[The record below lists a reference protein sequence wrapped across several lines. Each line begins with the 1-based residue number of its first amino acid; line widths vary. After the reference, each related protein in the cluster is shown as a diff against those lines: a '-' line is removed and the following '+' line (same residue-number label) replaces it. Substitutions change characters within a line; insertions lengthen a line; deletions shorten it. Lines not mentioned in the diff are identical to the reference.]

1 MKKLLIFTTVLLFTT
16 NTFGQVPK
24 DSSKYILHKVE
35 ADQRLYDALKFKDL
49 PNVIDNKKVIIKD
62 SAQAVN
68 IAEPIL
74 FNVYGKKEIL
84 NQRPYIA
91 LLVDHYWVVM
101 GKQDRGSSSGKR
113 QFIFIIDEM
122 NGNIIKITKQKD

>member
-16 NTFGQVPK
+16 NTFGQAPK
-24 DSSKYILHKVE
+24 DSSKYILQKVE
-35 ADQRLYDALKFKDL
+35 ADQALYDALKFKDL
-49 PNVIDNKKVIIKD
+49 PNVIDNKTVMIKD

-101 GKQDRGSSSGKR
+101 GKQDRGSSTGKG
-113 QFIFIIDEM
+113 QFVFIIDEM
-122 NGNIIKITKQKD
+122 NGNIIRITKKK